1 MWKPGQ
7 LLLHRFNPDLG
18 PGRILAVS
26 GRSLK
31 VEFPLKNKTLLLA
44 ADPTAL
50 DLLTIEVGTRVRP
63 VAGGPE
69 GLVARILSGAGVEG
83 FSLADG
89 RVFETGEL
97 LPVPDEDPLE
107 RLVRGDV
114 DSRGAFKNRVDG
126 LALAELR
133 EADGLGSFLG
143 GRIRLF
149 PHQLYVAERATA
161 ADPVRWLL
169 ADEVG
174 LGKTVEA
181 CLIMNHLLRTGRV
194 ERTLVVAPETLV
206 VQWLGEL
213 WRKYHQVF
221 VLLDAQRRKDVVKE
235 YGKGFNPFDAH
246 PRAIVA
252 LEELATDR
260 HLAEQA
266 AAAGIDLLVV
276 DEAHR
281 LKRQPN
287 HPGNAFYRAVAP
299 LAESVRHVLF
309 LSATPLEDDAH
320 GFFRLLQLL
329 RPEELPG
336 EDFRHYLEDR
346 KPLPPCTSAC
356 RREDVGGL
364 PPRVPMPV
372 ALEDAQWEPLAR
384 LENAVR
390 ALPAPKAGERKARR
404 DLLHRAFASPWA
416 AQPLLDTPAV
426 AATGKAGREAIAAA
440 AAAGREDPRLE
451 WLVGELPGWQQREEK
466 TLLFVA
472 HQETLDAL
480 KGELERRGIGR
491 VGIFHE
497 GLSAT
502 RRDIEVA
509 QLRLP
514 AGPTLLISTECGG
527 EGRNFEFCRRLV
539 LYDLPWGP
547 GVVEQR
553 IGRLDRIGRTLPTE
567 IVYFKP
573 PEQGGGL
580 AHSIVELYETMGL
593 FEAPLGGVERH
604 LQGVE
609 EAIEELALTP
619 PAASGGEEAEEAAAL
634 RSRIEAAQVQ
644 HAEAQAA
651 AYHTLHRDPYRAEM
665 AEEILARVPEELEAL
680 TQKVVLRSCDLLGL
694 KVDRQLGE
702 RAYSLELA
710 SGAVVETLPGLAGDA
725 TFVGTFDREEG
736 VQRETLDFF
745 ASGHPL
751 VEGVLAEL
759 EDGSRGRAAMFL
771 LEVEPGQAEDFGLIA
786 FYKKGSAVERWAVD
800 RGGRQ
805 RPEWLALLDRRP
817 RNWRR
822 APARDWARQPG
833 WEKALRRIAEGL
845 PEGRPVALAA
855 VRFVKERKRP

>member
-18 PGRILAVS
+18 PGRVLEVS

-31 VEFPLKNKTLLLA
+31 VEFPQKNTVLSLA
-44 ADPTAL
+44 ADPRTL

-69 GLVARILSGAGVEG
+69 GLVARVLGDSEG

-89 RVFETGEL
+89 RIFEAGEL

-114 DSRGAFKNRVDG
+114 DSRAAFKNRVDG
-126 LALAELR
+126 LELAEMR

-181 CLIMNHLLRTGRV
+181 CLIMNHLLRTRRV

-213 WRKYHQVF
+213 WRKYHHVF
-221 VLLDAQRRKDVVKE
+221 VLLDGQRRKDVVKE
-235 YGKGFNPFDAH
+235 YGEGFNPFDAH

-252 LEELATDR
+252 LEDLAADR
-260 HLAEQA
+260 KLAEQA

-287 HPGNAFYRAVAP
+287 HPGNGLYRAVAP
-299 LAESVRHVLF
+299 LAEAVRHVLL
-309 LSATPLEDDAH
+309 LSATPMEDDAH

-329 RPEELPG
+329 RPEDLPG
-336 EDFRHYLEDR
+336 DDFRHVLEDR
-346 KPLPPCTSAC
+346 EPLPPCTSAC

-364 PPRVPMPV
+364 PPRVPQPV
-372 ALEDAQWEPLAR
+372 VMEGDRWQPLAR
-384 LENAVR
+384 LEAAVR

-404 DLLHRAFASPWA
+404 ELLQAALASPWA
-416 AQPLLDTPAV
+416 VRPLLSVPAFEKN
-426 AATGKAGREAIAAA
+426 KAGRAAID
-440 AAAGREDPRLE
+440 AAAGAAQKDPRLE
-451 WLVGELPGWQQREEK
+451 WLLKELPGWQKREEK

-472 HQETLDAL
+472 HQETLDGL
-480 KGELERRGIGR
+480 KGELERQGIGR

-497 GLSAT
+497 GLSPA

-509 QLRLP
+509 QLRLDS
-514 AGPTLLISTECGG
+514 GPTLLISTECGG
-527 EGRNFEFCRRLV
+527 EGRNFEFCHRLV
-539 LYDLPWGP
+539 LFDLPWSP
-547 GVVEQR
+547 EVVEQR

-573 PEQGGGL
+573 EASVTGVTP
-580 AHSIVELYETMGL
+580 SIVRLYEALGL
-593 FEAPLGGVERH
+593 FEAPLGGLERH

-609 EAIEELALTP
+609 ETIEEMALTP
-619 PAASGGEEAEEAAAL
+619 SGEGDAAADL
-634 RSRIEAAQVQ
+634 LERIQLAQAA
-644 HAEAQAA
+644 HSEAQAA

-665 AEEILARVPEELEAL
+665 AEAILARVPEELEAL

-710 SGAVVETLPGLAGDA
+710 SGALVETLPGIAGEG
-725 TFVGTFDREEG
+725 TFVGTFDREEA

-751 VEGVLAEL
+751 VEGVMAEL

-771 LEVEPGQAEDFGLIA
+771 VEVEPGQTEDFGLIA
-786 FYKKGSAVERWAVD
+786 FFKRGPQVERLAVD
-800 RGGRQ
+800 RRGQR
-805 RPEWLALLDRRP
+805 RPEWLELLDRRP

-833 WEKALRRIAEGL
+833 WEKALRRIAEAL
-845 PEGRPVALAA
+845 PEGRPAALAA